1 MIALLITYRR
11 DLRRRVRYPQL
22 SGGPCGVRRV
32 PRPRWPT
39 RRLREL
45 MVPLGEQVMVA
56 PDARMDAAL
65 GTLQDGEAGP
75 VLVAQAG
82 QVVGIITPSDLTHR
96 PPRQQRSTSA
106 PPEPVEWAARP
117 Q

>member
-1 MIALLITYRR
+1 MVSQAQGIRVQ
-11 DLRRRVRYPQL
+11 DLTLR
-22 SGGPCGVRRV
+22 GP
-32 PRPRWPT
+32 
-39 RRLREL
+39 
-45 MVPLGEQVMVA
+45 A
-56 PDARMDAAL
+56 DARMDAVL

-82 QVVGIITPSDLTHR
+82 QVVGIITPSDRTHR